1 MMIRIGNI
9 TSSSRSFRGVTS
21 QLLFSSASLASSSL
35 SSSSL
40 SSVSCCGS
48 SNSGSKQRYHPAAP
62 PSFLVADNRRWLST
76 ATASPSV
83 AQLVKQLREA
93 TGAPMMECKRALSDP
108 SVCNDLTKAMEWLRK
123 HGSAKALSKVVGR
136 EALEGL
142 VGIHIINNNS
152 ATGGSVASI
161 VRVASETDFAS
172 RSEVLSSFVQEVAN
186 AAADASA
193 TAAATNTTTNTIVE
207 NIPSFLKQTK
217 TSSSTSSEDNSKTL
231 DQCLSDT
238 ILAIRENLQVDCITT
253 VQASS
258 QKSIFGG
265 YVHGRASPMSTCGSA
280 ASIVELVPI
289 TTSASTTTSGS
300 SSSSSSS
307 TTTTTAT
314 SSSSSS
320 AEAARKLAM
329 HIVAAKPTYLN
340 IDTVPHDVIAKEKEI
355 LHGKMISD
363 GKTVGK
369 PPDIIDKIIQGQL
382 RKYYESVCLTEQIH
396 MIEEGGVKV
405 SKVLSD
411 LGLEV
416 KSFQL
421 VGLGK

>member
-1 MMIRIGNI
+1 
-9 TSSSRSFRGVTS
+9 
-21 QLLFSSASLASSSL
+21 
-35 SSSSL
+35 
-40 SSVSCCGS
+40 
-48 SNSGSKQRYHPAAP
+48 
-62 PSFLVADNRRWLST
+62 
-76 ATASPSV
+76 
-83 AQLVKQLREA
+83 
-93 TGAPMMECKRALSDP
+93 
-108 SVCNDLTKAMEWLRK
+108 MEWLRK

-152 ATGGSVASI
+152 ATGVSVASI

-207 NIPSFLKQTK
+207 DIPSFLKQTK

-289 TTSASTTTSGS
+289 TTSASTTT
-300 SSSSSSS
+300 
-307 TTTTTAT
+307 
-314 SSSSSS
+314 SSS

>member
-9 TSSSRSFRGVTS
+9 TSPSRSLRGVNS
-21 QLLFSSASLASSSL
+21 QLLFASASLASPSSPSSSSSSL
-35 SSSSL
+35 SSSLATS
-40 SSVSCCGS
+40 SCC
-48 SNSGSKQRYHPAAP
+48 SNWRSKQQHHPVP
-62 PSFLVADNRRWLST
+62 PSLVNNNSQCLST
-76 ATASPSV
+76 ATASISV

-93 TGAPMMECKRALSDP
+93 TGAPMMECKKALSDP
-108 SVCNDLTKAMEWLRK
+108 SVSNDITKAMEWLRK
-123 HGSAKALSKVVGR
+123 HGSAKALSKVSGR

-142 VGIHIINNNS
+142 VGIQIINNNTDAS
-152 ATGGSVASI
+152 LQVASL
-161 VRVASETDFAS
+161 VRVSSETDFAS

-186 AAADASA
+186 AAASAA
-193 TAAATNTTTNTIVE
+193 TATATTPTTVAVE
-207 NIPSFLKQTK
+207 NISSFLKQTK
-217 TSSSTSSEDNSKTL
+217 TSSSSSSYEDNNKTL

-258 QKSIFGG
+258 QQSIFGG

-289 TTSASTTTSGS
+289 KAGVDA
-300 SSSSSSS
+300 
-307 TTTTTAT
+307 TAAACT
-314 SSSSSS
+314 SS
-320 AEAARKLAM
+320 EAARKLAM

-340 IDTVPHDVIAKEKEI
+340 IDSVPPDIIAKEKEI
-355 LHGKMISD
+355 LHSKMISD

-369 PPDIIDKIIQGQL
+369 PPDIIDMIIQGQL

-396 MIEEGGVKV
+396 MIEEGAVKV

>member
-1 MMIRIGNI
+1 MPSGIDRYAMMIRIGNI

-21 QLLFSSASLASSSL
+21 QLFFSSASLASSSL

-40 SSVSCCGS
+40 SSISCCGS
-48 SNSGSKQRYHPAAP
+48 SNRGSKQRYHPAAL
-62 PSFLVADNRRWLST
+62 PSFLVADNCRWLST

-152 ATGGSVASI
+152 AAGVSVASI

-207 NIPSFLKQTK
+207 DIPSFLKQTK

-300 SSSSSSS
+300 G
-307 TTTTTAT
+307 
-314 SSSSSS
+314 SSSSS

-363 GKTVGK
+363 GKAVGK

>member
-62 PSFLVADNRRWLST
+62 PSVLVADNRRWLST

-207 NIPSFLKQTK
+207 DIPSFLKQTK

-289 TTSASTTTSGS
+289 TTSASTTT
-300 SSSSSSS
+300 
-307 TTTTTAT
+307 
-314 SSSSSS
+314 SSS

>member
-21 QLLFSSASLASSSL
+21 RLLFSSASLASSSL

-40 SSVSCCGS
+40 SSVSCCCGS
-48 SNSGSKQRYHPAAP
+48 SNSGSKQRYHPAQAP
-62 PSFLVADNRRWLST
+62 PSFLVADNCRWLST

-142 VGIHIINNNS
+142 VGIHIINNNNAS
-152 ATGGSVASI
+152 GGSVASI
-161 VRVASETDFAS
+161 VRVASETDCAS

-193 TAAATNTTTNTIVE
+193 TATAAATNTTTNTIVE
-207 NIPSFLKQTK
+207 DIPSFLKQTK

-258 QKSIFGG
+258 QQSIFGG

-300 SSSSSSS
+300 GS
-307 TTTTTAT
+307 

-340 IDTVPHDVIAKEKEI
+340 IDTVPHDIIAKEKEI

-363 GKTVGK
+363 GKAVGK